1 MGGEDSFV
9 VVVDDLFC
17 IVHAAVT
24 NFDCVSVE
32 NSAELMIFGEV
43 FVNQREELM
52 SDVLGVLGE
61 GRVVPED
68 VVALAV
74 LATLCVRWFVVECV
88 AVTTGV

>member
-1 MGGEDSFV
+1 M
-9 VVVDDLFC
+9 VVDDLFG

-24 NFDCVSVE
+24 NFDRVSVE

-43 FVNQREELM
+43 FVNQREEFM
-52 SDVLGVLGE
+52 SDVSAGVPGE
-61 GRVVPED
+61 RRVVPED

-88 AVTTGV
+88 AVTAGV